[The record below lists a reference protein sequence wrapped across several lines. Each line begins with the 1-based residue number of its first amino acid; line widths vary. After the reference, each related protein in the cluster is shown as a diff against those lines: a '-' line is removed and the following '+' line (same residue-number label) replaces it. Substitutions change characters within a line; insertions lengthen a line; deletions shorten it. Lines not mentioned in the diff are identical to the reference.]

1 MRKMRH
7 KNWKTYLKI
16 ACSWLLIFS
25 ICFMNLE
32 TVSASEDETSVVTEQ
47 EETQD
52 TEAFTSETDAQQTET
67 EQTSEQFTSETETET
82 SAETEEQIPDSI
94 EVEKLEKEIQ
104 EATSNG
110 QVPTTKLVEYV
121 DESGNAIEGAPETIE
136 LGKISDHSELNISDK
151 DYEFKSAKVND
162 ADCSFI
168 GVYKDTVYWS
178 SDNIN
183 ANKFTD
189 GQKLIMTYA
198 LKEKEKESETSGTED
213 LEQET
218 DTTETKESETET
230 SEKSSEFD
238 IDFYVIIDGNK
249 VKLQHNDITGI
260 ATWKDRRT
268 TYYGVSIEDLL
279 LIYEEFGFVKNG
291 ENQNPDANNKFVS
304 AYRGKSGIEYG
315 KVYTDTESGKTYVS
329 YNYGQNKQGEA
340 IDVYYLPNGTGGAF
354 NLKDSVKK
362 DNSFYSVEVKG
373 EGQDRIRY
381 ALTGTVVEEAV
392 ADFNPQLPDQT
403 DQIEWTC
410 MGTDD
415 KVIDGIRESGNQTRF
430 AIGKITQS
438 YVIQRADQTS
448 FDIQFYIYADNEVRK
463 LPADSLKKVY
473 KWNRQ
478 GRCYL
483 SVSDLAEIYREFGL
497 NAEETQSGN
506 YFPYTVRGEK
516 TLAQATVVTY
526 KGQQYVSYNLDK
538 QEATVP
544 TDVYYMPK
552 GASDGEKIP
561 DNYSDQMKQNKNSFY
576 SVTVINPDGNRTVS
590 YYKKDSAVTISVDPG
605 DTKES
610 DWLCAS
616 EDENET
622 IFPVKQ
628 GDKLTFSIGKIE
640 QPYTV
645 ACSTFAPAT
654 LNIKFYT
661 FVNNERYNVLNEE
674 IPVIKD
680 TTTKPGTVYY
690 YISNDELK
698 KHFEKF

>member
-1 MRKMRH
+1 MRH

-82 SAETEEQIPDSI
+82 SAETEKQIPDSI

-260 ATWKDRRT
+260 ATWKDGRT

-661 FVNNERYNVLNEE
+661 FVNNERV
-674 IPVIKD
+674 
-680 TTTKPGTVYY
+680 
-690 YISNDELK
+690 
-698 KHFEKF
+698 

>member
-1 MRKMRH
+1 MRH

-82 SAETEEQIPDSI
+82 SAETEKQIPDSI

-260 ATWKDRRT
+260 ATWKDGRT

-340 IDVYYLPNGTGGAF
+340 IDVYYLPNGKGLAL

-381 ALTGTVVEEAV
+381 ALTGTVVE
-392 ADFNPQLPDQT
+392 L
-403 DQIEWTC
+403 
-410 MGTDD
+410 
-415 KVIDGIRESGNQTRF
+415 
-430 AIGKITQS
+430 
-438 YVIQRADQTS
+438 
-448 FDIQFYIYADNEVRK
+448 
-463 LPADSLKKVY
+463 SL
-473 KWNRQ
+473 
-478 GRCYL
+478 
-483 SVSDLAEIYREFGL
+483 IH
-497 NAEETQSGN
+497 
-506 YFPYTVRGEK
+506 
-516 TLAQATVVTY
+516 
-526 KGQQYVSYNLDK
+526 
-538 QEATVP
+538 
-544 TDVYYMPK
+544 
-552 GASDGEKIP
+552 I
-561 DNYSDQMKQNKNSFY
+561 
-576 SVTVINPDGNRTVS
+576 
-590 YYKKDSAVTISVDPG
+590 
-605 DTKES
+605 
-610 DWLCAS
+610 
-616 EDENET
+616 
-622 IFPVKQ
+622 
-628 GDKLTFSIGKIE
+628 
-640 QPYTV
+640 
-645 ACSTFAPAT
+645 
-654 LNIKFYT
+654 
-661 FVNNERYNVLNEE
+661 
-674 IPVIKD
+674 
-680 TTTKPGTVYY
+680 
-690 YISNDELK
+690 
-698 KHFEKF
+698 

>member
-1 MRKMRH
+1 M
-7 KNWKTYLKI
+7 
-16 ACSWLLIFS
+16 
-25 ICFMNLE
+25 
-32 TVSASEDETSVVTEQ
+32 
-47 EETQD
+47 
-52 TEAFTSETDAQQTET
+52 
-67 EQTSEQFTSETETET
+67 
-82 SAETEEQIPDSI
+82 
-94 EVEKLEKEIQ
+94 
-104 EATSNG
+104 
-110 QVPTTKLVEYV
+110 
-121 DESGNAIEGAPETIE
+121 
-136 LGKISDHSELNISDK
+136 
-151 DYEFKSAKVND
+151 
-162 ADCSFI
+162 
-168 GVYKDTVYWS
+168 
-178 SDNIN
+178 
-183 ANKFTD
+183 
-189 GQKLIMTYA
+189 
-198 LKEKEKESETSGTED
+198 
-213 LEQET
+213 
-218 DTTETKESETET
+218 
-230 SEKSSEFD
+230 
-238 IDFYVIIDGNK
+238 
-249 VKLQHNDITGI
+249 
-260 ATWKDRRT
+260 
-268 TYYGVSIEDLL
+268 
-279 LIYEEFGFVKNG
+279 KNG

-340 IDVYYLPNGTGGAF
+340 IDVYYLPNGKDLAL

-392 ADFNPQLPDQT
+392 ADFNPQLSDQT

-415 KVIDGIRESGNQTRF
+415 KVIDGIREVREPDEVHNRKDHT
-430 AIGKITQS
+430 A
-438 YVIQRADQTS
+438 YVIQRADQTA

-561 DNYSDQMKQNKNSFY
+561 DNNSDQIKQNKNSFY

-616 EDENET
+616 EDR
-622 IFPVKQ
+622 K
-628 GDKLTFSIGKIE
+628 
-640 QPYTV
+640 
-645 ACSTFAPAT
+645 
-654 LNIKFYT
+654 
-661 FVNNERYNVLNEE
+661 
-674 IPVIKD
+674 
-680 TTTKPGTVYY
+680 
-690 YISNDELK
+690 
-698 KHFEKF
+698 